1 MTCNTLE
8 GKTVVLGIT
17 GGIAAYKAADM
28 VSRLKKLGAC
38 VHVIMTRN
46 AVRFIT
52 PLTLQTLS
60 QNRVVVDM
68 FEQPHYWEIDHISL
82 AQKADLMVIAPA
94 SANIIGKIANG
105 IADDM
110 LSTTVM
116 ATKAH
121 VIIAPAMNTNMYHNP
136 FFQQNLNK
144 LKESGFTVVEPG
156 EGRLACG
163 DCGKGRLQDINVII
177 DTILNFFKTRQDY
190 KGTNALV
197 TAGPTRE
204 PIDPVRF
211 ITNHSS
217 GKMGYAIAEAFAQR
231 GARVKLITGP
241 THLDPPQGAE
251 VIRIQRAR
259 EMLDRVMEHFP
270 WADVVVKA
278 AAVSDYRP
286 REEMVHKLKKHHQRL
301 EIPLVKNPD
310 ILMELGRIKGDKKLI
325 GFAAETDNVKEYARR
340 KLLEKN
346 IDMIVANNVTA
357 KDAGFYSDTNK
368 VSIIFAN
375 GKELDLPNMPKRK
388 LAHIILDEI
397 KTL

>member
-1 MTCNTLE
+1 MKLLE
-8 GKTVVLGIT
+8 GKTIAVGIT
-17 GGIAAYKAADM
+17 GGIAAYKAADI

-38 VHVIMTRN
+38 VHVIMTQN
-46 AVRFIT
+46 ATRFIT

-68 FEQPHYWEIDHISL
+68 FDQPDHWEIDHISI
-82 AQKADLMVIAPA
+82 AQKADLVVIAPA
-94 SANIIGKIANG
+94 SANIIGKIAGG

-121 VIIAPAMNTNMYHNP
+121 VIIAPAMNTNMYENR
-136 FFQQNLNK
+136 FVQRNLNK
-144 LKESGFTVVEPG
+144 LKDGGFTVIEPG

-163 DCGKGRLQDINVII
+163 DKGKGRLQDTDVII
-177 DTILNFFKTRQDY
+177 NAILGFFKARQDY
-190 KGTNALV
+190 EGINALV
-197 TAGPTRE
+197 TAGPTQE

-217 GKMGYAIAEAFAQR
+217 GKMGYAIAAAFAQR
-231 GARVKLITGP
+231 GARVKLVTGP
-241 THLDPPQGAE
+241 THLAPPQGVE

-270 WADVVVKA
+270 WADIVVKA

-286 REEMVHKLKKHHQRL
+286 MEELGHKLKKQQDEL
-301 EIPLVKNPD
+301 NIPLVKNPD

-325 GFAAETDNVKEYARR
+325 GFAAETDNVKEYARQ
-340 KLLEKN
+340 KLLNKN
-346 IDMIVANNVTA
+346 VDMIVANDVTA
-357 KDAGFYSDTNK
+357 QDAGFYSDTNR
-368 VSIIFAN
+368 VSIIFSN
-375 GKELDLPNMPKRK
+375 GEVLDLPNMPKQE
-388 LAHIILDEI
+388 LAHIILDKI